1 MFKVSTSVL
10 DKEYLQEDGSI
21 YKIPRFQIKK
31 LVYRDGKFSGYD
43 FIVNRLWITL
53 RLRAPYNG

>member
-1 MFKVSTSVL
+1 MFKVSASVL
-10 DKEYLQEDGSI
+10 DKEYLQEDGSV

-43 FIVNRLWITL
+43 FILNRLWVTL
-53 RLRAPYNG
+53 RLRVPNNV